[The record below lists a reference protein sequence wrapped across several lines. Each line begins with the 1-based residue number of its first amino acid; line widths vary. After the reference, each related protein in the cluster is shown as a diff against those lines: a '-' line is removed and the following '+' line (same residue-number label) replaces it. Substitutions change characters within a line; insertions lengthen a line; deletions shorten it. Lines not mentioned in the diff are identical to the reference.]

1 MIRLVADDR
10 VRHFWVIAFTPA
22 YPRERQGSLL
32 LSDRAMTDQ
41 VTLIV

>member
-1 MIRLVADDR
+1 MIRLVADVR

-22 YPRERQGSLL
+22 YPQERQGSLFF
-32 LSDRAMTDQ
+32 SDRVLMDH